1 MQLFVHATLVLEEG
15 LIADGYLLENQGV
28 VVSFGSMPPPMQHHS
43 PSMKVFD
50 CTGLYLSPG
59 FVDIHTHGSGGHD
72 YMDGTVEAFIGAAK
86 AHMRNGATTI
96 LPTTLA
102 CTDEHLFQTLA
113 CFKEATKSGHA
124 LPHLPGLHLEGPYLN
139 PQEKGAMEP
148 AHLRIPTEE
157 HYMHIV
163 EKAESSILRWSLAP
177 ELPGALAMADRVIKE
192 GIRVSAAHT
201 CATYEQMSEAFD
213 HGINHLTHFYSA
225 MSTITR
231 KNGFRVL
238 GVVESGYLIDG
249 LTLEIIADGMH
260 LPPPLLR
267 LIYQCKNADQ
277 ICACTDSMRS
287 SGEDVSTSILGP
299 KEGGTTVLIE
309 DGIAKMPDRTCF
321 AGSIATCD
329 RLVRVLM
336 QEVKLDLVQAI
347 RAVSY
352 LPAKFMGLE
361 TETGSIAVGKRAD
374 LVLFDKDIQI
384 KRVFVSGKEMV
395 HHDKSMGG
403 IHA

>member
-1 MQLFVHATLVLEEG
+1 MQLFVHATLVLQES
-15 LIADGYLLENQGV
+15 LLVDGYLLENQGV
-28 VVSFGSMPPPMQHHS
+28 IVSFGPMPPPMQYHS
-43 PSMKVFD
+43 AAMQVYD
-50 CTGLYLSPG
+50 CCGLFLSPG

-72 YMDGTVEAFIGAAK
+72 YMDGTAEAFIGAAK

-102 CTDEHLFQTLA
+102 STDEHLFQTFA
-113 CFKEATKSGHA
+113 CFKEAKKSGQA

-139 PQEKGAMEP
+139 PLEKGAMDV
-148 AHLRIPTEE
+148 AHLRLPTEE
-157 HYMHIV
+157 HYMRIV
-163 EKAESSILRWSLAP
+163 EQAEGSILRWSLAP
-177 ELPGALAMADRVIKE
+177 ELPGALAMADRVIEK
-192 GIRVSAAHT
+192 GIHVSAAHT

-231 KNGFRVL
+231 KDGFRVL

-267 LIYQCKNADQ
+267 LIYQCKKADQ
-277 ICACTDSMRS
+277 ICACTDSMRA
-287 SGEDVSTSILGP
+287 SGEAVDTSILGP
-299 KEGGTTVLIE
+299 KVGGTAVLIE

-321 AGSIATCD
+321 AGSVATCD

-336 QEVKLDLVQAI
+336 QEVNLSLVQAI

-352 LPAKFMGLE
+352 LPASFMGLDA
-361 TETGSIAVGKRAD
+361 ETGSIAVGKRAD

-384 KRVFVSGKEMV
+384 QRVFVSGKEMV
-395 HHDKSMGG
+395 HHD
-403 IHA
+403 